1 MTVKLSPTDS
11 AAAPSDTNRDTTLQ
25 ALRNLVGPAGDK
37 MGDAVRKPVLGTL
50 LDLLGHTEEST
61 RLAAAGCLGAL
72 CRWLP
77 ADELHVA
84 YRDNILGQF

>member
-1 MTVKLSPTDS
+1 
-11 AAAPSDTNRDTTLQ
+11 
-25 ALRNLVGPAGDK
+25 

-84 YRDNILGQF
+84 YRDNILGR

>member
-1 MTVKLSPTDS
+1 
-11 AAAPSDTNRDTTLQ
+11 
-25 ALRNLVGPAGDK
+25 
-37 MGDAVRKPVLGTL
+37 MGDAVRKPILGTL

-77 ADELHVA
+77 GDELHVA
-84 YRDNILGQF
+84 YRDNILGR